1 MTRKFLLAALAGSLA
16 LAPTEGAFA
25 QKRVEYNKGS
35 AKDLEV
41 PKCARSLGTVTIVDG
56 DGRAWLQWE
65 LGAPSTLLKVFVQRS
80 GCFKLVDRGAG
91 LAATQAEQALA
102 AGGDLQRRSN
112 VGAGQIKAADYV
124 LVADIATGDTNAK
137 GSAAGAVAG
146 ALLGGVAG
154 GLLGGMRTKRAEAQ
168 TVLSLTNVRTSEVEA
183 TTEGFASKK
192 DVSFGVGGG
201 GFAGGFG
208 VGLGGGYTDTEI
220 GKVVTWA
227 FLDAYRQMVSELGLL
242 SDDAASAAPKEAFT
256 VRVASVSLRRSPS
269 NSSGV
274 VRELEGGM
282 LVYPTGAKEDIW
294 WEVEDENE
302 NVGWVENDK
311 LQQAK

>member
-1 MTRKFLLAALAGSLA
+1 MTRKYLTMALAGVLT
-16 LAPTEGAFA
+16 LAPVHGAFA
-25 QKRVEYNKGS
+25 QKRVDYNKGS
-35 AKDLEV
+35 AKNLEI
-41 PKCARSLGTVTIVDG
+41 PTCSRSLGTVSIVDG
-56 DGRAWLQWE
+56 DGRAWLQYE

-91 LAATQAEQALA
+91 LSAVQAEQALA

-112 VGAGQIKAADYV
+112 VGAGQVKAADYV
-124 LVADIATGDTNAK
+124 LVADIASGDTNAK
-137 GSAAGAVAG
+137 GSAVGAVAG
-146 ALLGGVAG
+146 AFLGGAGGALLGG
-154 GLLGGMRTKRAEAQ
+154 LRTKRAEAQ

-201 GFAGGFG
+201 GFAGAFG
-208 VGLGGGYTDTEI
+208 AAGGGGYSDTEI

-227 FLDAYRQMVSELGLL
+227 FLDAYRQMVTQLGLL
-242 SDDAASAAPKEAFT
+242 SGDAASAAPKEAFV
-256 VRVASVSLRRSPS
+256 VRVGSVALRRSPA

-274 VRELEGGM
+274 VRTLESGM
-282 LVYPTGAKEDIW
+282 LVYPTGAKEGLW

-311 LQQAK
+311 LEQAK